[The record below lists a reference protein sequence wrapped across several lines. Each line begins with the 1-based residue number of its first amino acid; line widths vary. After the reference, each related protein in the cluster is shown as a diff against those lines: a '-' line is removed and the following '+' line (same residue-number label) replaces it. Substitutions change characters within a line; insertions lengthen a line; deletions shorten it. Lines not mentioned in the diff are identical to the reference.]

1 MTSESGKIWFGKPI
15 SAVSICVYA
24 KSRSVTGASSGLG
37 RAVVEHTLA
46 RGERVVATLRKPQAL
61 DDLVSK
67 YPATQLL
74 VLSLDVISP
83 SAITSAF
90 DAAIAKF
97 GRIDIVYNNAGFGGS
112 GRGRGHAY
120 RCRAFRLRS
129 QFLGSDECLA
139 RSGARVSAMSTYRVA
154 GGYCKYLASSACMLR
169 RGMGFYSST

>member
-61 DDLVSK
+61 DDLISK

-74 VLSLDVISP
+74 VLPLDVISP

-97 GRIDIVYNNAGFGGS
+97 GRIDIVYNNAGFGDLAEVEGTPI
-112 GRGRGHAY
+112 A
-120 RCRAFRLRS
+120 A
-129 QFLGSDECLA
+129 A
-139 RSGARVSAMSTYRVA
+139 RSVFEVNFWGATTVSLEAVRVFRDVNVPR
-154 GGYCKYLASSACMLR
+154 GGRLLQVSSLVGLHATA
-169 RGMGFYSST
+169 GMGFYSST